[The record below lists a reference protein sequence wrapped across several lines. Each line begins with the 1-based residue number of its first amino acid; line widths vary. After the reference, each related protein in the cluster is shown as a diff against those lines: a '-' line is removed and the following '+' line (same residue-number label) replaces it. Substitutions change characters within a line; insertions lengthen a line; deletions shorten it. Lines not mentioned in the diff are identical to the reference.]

1 MNEHSDGMGP
11 HDVGGEKAGEI
22 EIVDLGMTHWEK
34 HANALRMTATGKKL
48 GTLDEMRRACED
60 LGERYNQISYFER
73 QTEALAIVLAE
84 KGLISELDLETRM
97 AEVKARFD
105 VPTIPLPQ
113 EHDHDGKPIQED
125 ETGEGPNYHHVMNL
139 AMQELLQEQGL
150 VTPDDIRK
158 KIEKFDG
165 DYPNRGPKV
174 VARAWIDPDFKTRLL
189 KDANPAIEEMG
200 IDLEH
205 AARVIALEN
214 TPDVHNIV
222 VCTLCSCYPRQLM
235 GQPPTWYKSRS
246 YRSRVVYEPRTVLKE
261 FGTELPDNVMVRT
274 HDSNADMRYIVIPMR
289 PEGTEGWSEEQLEG
303 IISRDCL
310 VGVTLPKT
318 ETGYSE

>member
-1 MNEHSDGMGP
+1 
-11 HDVGGEKAGEI
+11 
-22 EIVDLGMTHWEK
+22 
-34 HANALRMTATGKKL
+34 
-48 GTLDEMRRACED
+48 
-60 LGERYNQISYFER
+60 
-73 QTEALAIVLAE
+73 
-84 KGLISELDLETRM
+84 
-97 AEVKARFD
+97 
-105 VPTIPLPQ
+105 
-113 EHDHDGKPIQED
+113 
-125 ETGEGPNYHHVMNL
+125 
-139 AMQELLQEQGL
+139 
-150 VTPDDIRK
+150 
-158 KIEKFDG
+158 
-165 DYPNRGPKV
+165 
-174 VARAWIDPDFKTRLL
+174 
-189 KDANPAIEEMG
+189 MG

-246 YRSRVVYEPRTVLKE
+246 YRSRVVYEPRIVLKE